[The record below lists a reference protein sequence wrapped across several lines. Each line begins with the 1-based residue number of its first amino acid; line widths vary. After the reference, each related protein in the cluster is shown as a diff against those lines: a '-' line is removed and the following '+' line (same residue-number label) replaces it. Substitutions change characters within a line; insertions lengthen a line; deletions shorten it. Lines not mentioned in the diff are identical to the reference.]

1 MHDVHPLPAKA
12 TDTVRAFHDTTFLF
26 VSSRSADTLGRVE
39 RRWLRVMEALLARR
53 ATVFLICTPK
63 AALEE
68 PARKLGVTIAPYRLD
83 KFNLIRTRSRMR
95 KYLKRYRPA
104 LAHSTGYEADILLRW
119 AAKDL
124 PVRVVSSAICGSWP
138 SRGMGALGNWVRRR
152 LERDSL
158 PRVDAFFADCADL
171 MERVVAFGLPRDR
184 VVLDPPGISLT
195 RVAREAAVPF
205 PVPPG
210 APLVGYV
217 GALEHSRGLLV
228 LAAAAPALRAAYPDI
243 RVIVAGEGP
252 ARARLLP
259 AAADGRIDL
268 LGRVES
274 APAVLAGL
282 DVCVFPVAEEGT
294 PTSLL
299 EAAALGKPIVASAV
313 HGIADLFDDGTEIVL
328 VPPGEAS
335 VLAEA
340 ILGLLAD
347 PAKAAA
353 MGERARLRLV
363 DQYSSSA
370 AVERHLGVYRK
381 LIATLR

>member
-1 MHDVHPLPAKA
+1 M
-12 TDTVRAFHDTTFLF
+12 RSFRDTTFLF

-39 RRWLRVMEALLARR
+39 RRWLGVMEALIQQG

-68 PARKLGVTIAPYRLD
+68 PARKLGVTIAPYKLD
-83 KFNLIRTRSRMR
+83 KLNLIRTRSRMR
-95 KYLKRYRPA
+95 KYLRRYRPA

-138 SRGMGALGNWVRRR
+138 PRGMGAFDSWIRRR

-171 MERVVAFGLPRDR
+171 AERVVAFGVPPNR
-184 VVLDPPGISLT
+184 VTLDPPGVSLP
-195 RVAREAAVPF
+195 RVAREAALPF
-205 PVPPG
+205 SAPGG
-210 APLVGYV
+210 APLIGYA
-217 GALEHSRGLLV
+217 GALQHSRGLLV
-228 LAAAAPALRAAYPDI
+228 LAAAVPALRAVYPDI
-243 RVIVAGEGP
+243 RVVVAGEGP

-274 APAVLAGL
+274 VPAVLAAL

-313 HGIADLFDDGTEIVL
+313 HGIADLFDDDAEIAL

-340 ILGLLAD
+340 ILGVLAD

-353 MGERARLRLV
+353 MGERARLRVV
-363 DQYSSSA
+363 DQYSSTA
-370 AVERHLGVYRK
+370 AIERHLGVYRK
-381 LIATLR
+381 LIATLQ

>member
-1 MHDVHPLPAKA
+1 MRC
-12 TDTVRAFHDTTFLF
+12 TRYQEGTSTMRSFQDTAFLF

-39 RRWLRVMEALLARR
+39 RRWLRVMAALLERG

-68 PARKLGVTIAPYRLD
+68 PAHKLGVKIAPYKLD

-104 LAHSTGYEADILLRW
+104 LAHSTGYEADVLLRW
-119 AAKDL
+119 AAKNL

-138 SRGMGALGNWVRRR
+138 PRGMGAFGTWVRRR

-171 MERVVAFGLPRDR
+171 VERVVAFGLPRDR
-184 VVLDPPGISLT
+184 VVLDPPGVSLA
-195 RVAREAAVPF
+195 RVAREAVMSFSAPN
-205 PVPPG
+205 G
-210 APLVGYV
+210 APLVGYA

-228 LAAAAPALRAAYPDI
+228 LAAAVPALRAVYPDI

-259 AAADGRIDL
+259 AAADGRIEL

-274 APAVLAGL
+274 APAVLAAL
-282 DVCVFPVAEEGT
+282 DACVFPVAEEGT

-313 HGIADLFDDGTEIVL
+313 HGVADLFDDGTEIAL

-340 ILGLLAD
+340 ILGVLAD

-363 DQYSSSA
+363 DQYSSTA
-370 AVERHLGVYRK
+370 AVERHLSVYRR